1 MRVRHVAFVVND
13 LEESAQFYEEVLG
26 FRRVGARVPG
36 NFPGKAMDMS
46 DGELNFS
53 LLQPAAGN
61 ADAWNGSSLGP
72 IHLGVV
78 LENIEHV
85 DTALR
90 SHGIEPYAQKGDPLM
105 FFKFTDHNG
114 VEFDVSTTNTS
125 FPFQVD

>member
-13 LEESAQFYEEVLG
+13 LEESAAFYEDVLG

-46 DGELNFS
+46 DGELNLS
-53 LLQPAAGN
+53 LLQPSQGN
-61 ADAWNGSSLGP
+61 ADTWNANSLGP

-78 LENIEHV
+78 LEDIGRV
-85 DTALR
+85 DAALR
-90 SHGIEPYAQKGDPLM
+90 SRGIDSYAKKGDPLM

-114 VEFDVSTTNTS
+114 VEFDVSTTIDT
-125 FPFQVD
+125 FPF